1 MIFSFVTN
9 STPMPLSGMTSVDTF
24 IAGNTPQSASDSEFC
39 YCGECDYIEYA
50 FYSSDSLPHKNDFT
64 SVLVRKFFTSESF
77 AIKVY
82 KSGVYQT
89 TLTDSTYGTFYDFG
103 DLTYAYYKG
112 IIINWGLIAAAFGDG
127 DYVIRVE
134 RTFSGTT
141 TGKDSHVYRVMPYSA
156 DAAHGTVK
164 VESYQNGNYIL
175 SDYAFRDM
183 RWFTSLR
190 MDGRLWNKIPVLEST
205 YYVTSNRQHDQIN
218 DNIKNEYTL
227 EMGVLP
233 NYIANDVIYNQ
244 ALANEIYVTSYDKFD
259 FDIARQ
265 LPVKIKSIDP
275 PKYSDRT
282 RRAVFVLKVTDRLD
296 GITKTY

>member
-1 MIFSFVTN
+1 MIFTFVTN

-24 IAGNTPQSASDSEFC
+24 IAGSTPQDLTESEFC
-39 YCGECDYIEYA
+39 YCGECDYVEYA
-50 FYSSDSLPHKNDFT
+50 FYSSDSLPHKNDYT
-64 SVLVRKFFTSESF
+64 SVLIRKFFTGESF

-82 KSGVYQT
+82 KAGVYQT
-89 TLTDSTYGTFYDFG
+89 ALTDSTYGTFYDFG
-103 DLTYAYYKG
+103 DLNYAYYKG

-127 DYVIRVE
+127 DYTIKVE

-141 TGKDSHVYRVMPYSA
+141 TTKTSHIYRVMGYSA

-175 SDYAFRDM
+175 SDYAFRDTG
-183 RWFTSLR
+183 WFTSLR
-190 MDGRLWNKIPVLEST
+190 MDGRLWNKTPMLESAV
-205 YYVTSNRQHDQIN
+205 YVNSNRLHDQIY
-218 DNIKNEYTL
+218 DKIINEYTL

-244 ALANEIYVTSYDKFD
+244 SLANEIYVTSYDKYD

-265 LPVKIKSIDP
+265 LPIKVKSIEP
-275 PKYSDRT
+275 PKYSDRS

-296 GITKTY
+296 GIIKTY